1 MMGFVGKDVAASAI
15 SESKM
20 VATPANLI
28 VNSPKNGNSECQIPM
43 TAEADELPKLR
54 KGK

>member
-1 MMGFVGKDVAASAI
+1 MGFVGKDVAASAI

-20 VATPANLI
+20 VATPANPI
-28 VNSPKNGNSECQIPM
+28 VNSPKNDNPERLTPM